1 MNLDLAGHSF
11 INLVSALIR
20 ADKER
25 PTDKVSLETGGGG
38 GWPEP
43 RKQKLLSIYRKL
55 SSSSNLF
62 RLSNW
67 IYSPPEEF
75 FLCRLAPT
83 DGAAA

>member
-20 ADKER
+20 ADKDR

-38 GWPEP
+38 GWSEL

-55 SSSSNLF
+55 SSSNLF

-75 FLCRLAPT
+75 LCRLAPT
-83 DGAAA
+83 DDGAAA